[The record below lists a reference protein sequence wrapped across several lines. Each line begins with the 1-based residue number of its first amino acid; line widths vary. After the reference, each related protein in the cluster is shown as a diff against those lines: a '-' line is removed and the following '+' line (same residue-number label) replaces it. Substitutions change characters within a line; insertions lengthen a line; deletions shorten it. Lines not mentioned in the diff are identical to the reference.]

1 MIIEPPSSS
10 GYSWRRMKEM
20 MSAPYRVFLFTSSR
34 LIMALPPLVKEFQ
47 RLVGVDHDLAT
58 VLGYGLG
65 DDVVL
70 VILRLLVGAM
80 EQLADTIKAKDQTT
94 VRFHNLSSPT

>member
-1 MIIEPPSSS
+1 
-10 GYSWRRMKEM
+10 
-20 MSAPYRVFLFTSSR
+20 
-34 LIMALPPLVKEFQ
+34 MALPPLVKEFQ
-47 RLVGVDHDLAT
+47 RLIGVDHDLAT

-80 EQLADTIKAKDQTT
+80 EQLADTIKAVNEAAVGLCATSGFGSRGQEASEFLAEESPEFTDCH
-94 VRFHNLSSPT
+94 VRQPGVF